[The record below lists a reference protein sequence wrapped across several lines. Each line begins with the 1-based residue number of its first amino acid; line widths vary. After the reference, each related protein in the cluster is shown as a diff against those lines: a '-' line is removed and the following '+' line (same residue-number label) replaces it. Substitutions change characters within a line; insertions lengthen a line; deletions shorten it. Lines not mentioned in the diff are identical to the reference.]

1 MQTALISSLDS
12 LPYSIT
18 IYLDIEDKI
27 IQDSLLKMEGSLD
40 ILKVVFCRNML
51 ILYFIFLSSINLKLC
66 IK

>member
-27 IQDSLLKMEGSLD
+27 IQDSLLKMRASLT
-40 ILKVVFCRNML
+40 
-51 ILYFIFLSSINLKLC
+51 Y
-66 IK
+66 